1 MKKVF
6 YTFFCL
12 LVVFGTANFN
22 VPSAHA
28 TFGDVTTY
36 TGSVVGGDGVDKLN
50 TFFDFP
56 EDLALDSSGNY
67 YIADTYNNVI
77 RKIAASGTVSTLAGS
92 GSYGSANGA
101 STAAQ
106 FALPRGVAV
115 GSNGVVYVADTS
127 NGAIRKIATDG
138 TVSTLVSSGL
148 SSPYGVRPFGSRLYI
163 ADSGNG
169 AIKYVSTSGGTVTT
183 LTSSLSDPRRMDI
196 SDDGETL
203 YVADNGNHRVVSV
216 NTDTGVVN
224 VIAGSG
230 NSNYKEGVG
239 TLAEF
244 ENVWGVALDGN
255 FLYVSDHDNW
265 TVDRIRKIN
274 LKTRET
280 SLIYQD
286 TRQNELIYPSGV
298 VVNGDYV
305 YTVNAG
311 LGTIHR
317 FNKSDGSDNSLF
329 AGSDRFGNQNGALD
343 DALFGRPND
352 ITMTQD
358 GEYLYI
364 ADNNK
369 IRKVNIATGAVSHVI
384 GSSVDNYR
392 GEGTDYDEFPIR
404 FSMVQ
409 GITVNSAG
417 TRLYVT
423 DRWNNRI
430 RGVNLNAN
438 PVSTFL
444 VSGAGLINTRGF
456 DDNGYQEGT
465 KCSEDIQTTGSSGC
479 SYFRAPSGIVID
491 PTNTY
496 LYVSD
501 TGNDR
506 IRKVRISDGQTWL
519 VAGSGQAGY
528 LNGAGLAARF
538 NRPFGLTIDATG
550 SNLYVADTNNHVIRK
565 IELSSGTVST
575 LVGNGSAGYREAIG
589 TDAVLSYPEYV
600 KMSTDG
606 QLYFADTGSQ
616 RIRVVDPTSKL
627 TKLVAGL
634 GTRGYK
640 NGTKDTAQF
649 NNLKG
654 LQPSADGTLLYV
666 ADMWNDVIRR
676 IDVEGEAPYTEP
688 APTLSSVSPSEVN
701 PAWDKGSGLHVQV
714 QGSNFQHGLIT
725 LFANAEAE
733 ITYVQ
738 SGTSLSVRLP
748 LSQMNPGWYD
758 VSVRSLDG
766 QEATLERSLGITNAD
781 GVTPDVYYEYAG
793 KSADTISTP
802 DSYSPPM
809 AEGTSFFAYA
819 STLRGGYHTGA
830 GNLMG
835 GNDEEIIVGSG
846 DGMAPQVRVF
856 DSTGTLKAQ
865 FFAYDSSLR
874 NGVTVSACDVNGDGM
889 EEIVTAQ
896 GPGGWPLVRIFD
908 GYGTIVN
915 DGFYVLD
922 GQYTGGVN
930 LSCGDTNGD
939 GISEIVVAAQAG
951 GGPHVLVYNI
961 DGKILTNFMAYDPN
975 FRGGINVTTA
985 DADGDGKDE
994 IITGPQIGAPH
1005 VQFFQIRP
1013 SELKRLSPGFYAFG
1027 VDYRGGVSVAGVDTD
1042 GDGTK
1047 EVLVGVGES
1056 ASPLVRVFN
1065 IREELLKE
1073 FFVYTTTYLGG
1084 VNIAGGDVDGD
1095 GADELITIPR
1105 SNGGPN
1111 VRVIN
1116 VDEV

>member
-6 YTFFCL
+6 YTFFCAL
-12 LVVFGTANFN
+12 AVFGAANLY
-22 VPSAHA
+22 VPAAHA
-28 TFGDVTTY
+28 TYGDVATY
-36 TGSVVGGDGVDKLN
+36 AGSVYGGDGGDKLDAY
-50 TFFDFP
+50 FDFP
-56 EDLALDSSGNY
+56 EDLALDTSGNY

-77 RKIAASGTVSTLAGS
+77 RKISSGGTVSTLAGG
-92 GSYGSANGA
+92 GSYGSADGA

-106 FALPRGVAV
+106 FALPRGVAA
-115 GSNGVVYVADTS
+115 GSDGAVYVADTGNS
-127 NGAIRKIATDG
+127 RIRKVAADG
-138 TVSTLVSSGL
+138 TVSTLVSSGV
-148 SSPYGVRPFGSRLYI
+148 SSPYGVRPYGTRLYI

-196 SDDGETL
+196 SDDGQTL

-216 NTDTGVVN
+216 NTTTGVVN

-230 NSNYKEGVG
+230 NSGYVEGIG
-239 TLAEF
+239 TLAQF
-244 ENVWGVALDGN
+244 ENVWGIALDGGY
-255 FLYVSDHDNW
+255 LYVSDHDGW

-274 LKTRET
+274 LATRST
-280 SLIYQD
+280 SLVYQD
-286 TRQNELIYPSGV
+286 TRQNEMIYPSGV
-298 VVNGDYV
+298 LVNGDYV

-311 LGTIHR
+311 LGTVHR
-317 FNKSDGSDNSLF
+317 FNKNNGSDNSLF
-329 AGSDRFGNQNGALD
+329 AGSDRFGNENGD
-343 DALFGRPND
+343 IDGALFGRPND
-352 ITMTQD
+352 MAMTAD
-358 GEYLYI
+358 GKYLYV

-369 IRKVNIATGAVSHVI
+369 IRKIDTSAGTVSHVI

-392 GEGTDYDEFPIR
+392 GEGTDYDELPVR
-404 FSMVQ
+404 FSTIQ
-409 GITVNSAG
+409 GITVNAAG
-417 TRLYVT
+417 TRLYIA

-430 RGVNLNAN
+430 RGVNLTAD
-438 PVSTFL
+438 PISTFL
-444 VSGAGLINTRGF
+444 VSGAGLINTRG
-456 DDNGYQEGT
+456 DDNNGYLEGT
-465 KCSEDIQTTGSSGC
+465 RCSEDIQTTGASGC
-479 SYFRAPSGIVID
+479 SYFRAPTGIVID

-501 TGNDR
+501 TGNNR

-519 VAGSGQAGY
+519 VAGSGEAGY
-528 LNGAGLAARF
+528 LNGIGSSARF

-575 LVGNGSAGYREAIG
+575 VVGNGSAGYREAIG

-600 KMSTDG
+600 KMSADN
-606 QLYFADTGSQ
+606 QLYFSDTGSQ
-616 RIRVVDPTSKL
+616 RVRVVDPSTRL
-627 TKLVAGL
+627 TKLVAGS

-640 NGTKDTAQF
+640 NGAKESAQF
-649 NNLKG
+649 NNIKG
-654 LQPSADGTLLYV
+654 LQPSADSTLLYV
-666 ADMWNDVIRR
+666 ADMWNDAIRR
-676 IDVEGEAPYTEP
+676 VDVEGEAPYSEP
-688 APTLSSVSPSEVN
+688 APTLSAISPSEVN
-701 PAWDKGSGLHVQV
+701 PAWDKGAGLHVKV
-714 QGSNFQHGLIT
+714 EGGNFQHGLIT
-725 LFANAEAE
+725 LFGNAEAE

-738 SGTSLSVRLP
+738 SATSLSVRLP
-748 LSQMNPGWYD
+748 LTKMNPGWYD
-758 VSVRSLDG
+758 VTVRSLDG
-766 QEATLERSLGITNAD
+766 QEATLERSLGITNSA
-781 GVTPDVYYEYAG
+781 GVTPDVYYEYSGKTAG
-793 KSADTISTP
+793 TISSP
-802 DSYSPPM
+802 GSYSPPI
-809 AEGTSFFAYA
+809 AEGTSFFAY
-819 STLRGGYHTGA
+819 SSSLRGGYHTGA
-830 GNLMG
+830 GNLLG
-835 GNDEEIIVGSG
+835 SNDEEIIVGSG
-846 DGMAPQVRVF
+846 DGMAPHVRVF

-874 NGVTVSACDVNGDGM
+874 NGVIVSACDVNGDGM
-889 EEIVTAQ
+889 EEVVTAQ

-908 GYGTIVN
+908 GYGTVVN

-922 GQYTGGVN
+922 GKYTGGVN

-951 GGPHVLVYNI
+951 GGPHVLVYNV
-961 DGKILTNFMAYDPN
+961 DGKILTNFMAYDPK

-994 IITGPQIGAPH
+994 IITGPQIGASH

-1013 SELKRLSPGFYAFG
+1013 NELKRLSPGFYAFNL
-1027 VDYRGGVSVAGVDTD
+1027 DYRGGVSVAGVDTD

-1047 EVLVGVGES
+1047 EVLVGVGEE

-1065 IREELLKE
+1065 IHEELQKE
-1073 FFVYTTTYLGG
+1073 FYVYTTTYLGG

-1095 GADELITIPR
+1095 GADELMTVPR
-1105 SNGGPN
+1105 SGGGPN